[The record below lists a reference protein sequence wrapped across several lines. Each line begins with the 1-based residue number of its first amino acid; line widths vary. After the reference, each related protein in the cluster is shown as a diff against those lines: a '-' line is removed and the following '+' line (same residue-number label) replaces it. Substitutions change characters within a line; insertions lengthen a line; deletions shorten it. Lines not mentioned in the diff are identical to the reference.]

1 MSAQPAARTETSTE
15 GSTVTTTGT
24 PAAAAATAPKT
35 PAVTAGK
42 PGGPTGTLKTV
53 LPPIGVFVAAIGIW
67 YLVSYMMLSERRRF
81 LLPPPHEVVKVGML
95 DWENLKEILDGLWMT
110 TVVALSG
117 FAIAICVGTL
127 FAIMMS
133 QAKWVERSFY
143 PYAVILQTLPIL
155 AMTPLVGLWFGYGLS
170 SRVIIC
176 TILGLFPIITSTL
189 FGLKSVE
196 PSQRDLF
203 KLMKV
208 DRLER
213 FWRLDLPSALPSI
226 LTGLRTSGGLA
237 VIGAIVAD
245 FFFRQ
250 GEPGI
255 GRLLDVY
262 RTNLETERLYTAL
275 MFSSLLGVVLFIL
288 NTVITQRV
296 LRNWH
301 ASARD

>member
-1 MSAQPAARTETSTE
+1 MTAAETETDLSTGE
-15 GSTVTTTGT
+15 RPVTTIETT
-24 PAAAAATAPKT
+24 HSVPEKTAP
-35 PAVTAGK
+35 AVRKPSRITA
-42 PGGPTGTLKTV
+42 LLMTV
-53 LPPIGVFVAAIGIW
+53 LPPVAVFVVFIGIW
-67 YLVSYMMLSERRRF
+67 YFVSYVLLSERRRF
-81 LLPPPHEVVKVGML
+81 LLPPPHAVLKVGVFNW
-95 DWENLKEILDGLWMT
+95 DNLSEILDGLKMT
-110 TVVALSG
+110 TIVALSG
-117 FAIAICVGTL
+117 FVIAIVLGL
-127 FAIMMS
+127 VFAILMS

-170 SRVIIC
+170 SRIIIC
-176 TILGLFPIITSTL
+176 TILALFPIITTTL

-208 DRLER
+208 GRLER
-213 FWRLDLPSALPSI
+213 FWRLDFPSALPSI

-250 GEPGI
+250 GKPGI

-262 RTNLETERLYTAL
+262 RTNLETERLYAAL
-275 MFSSLLGVVLFIL
+275 IFSSLLGIILFVL

-296 LRNWH
+296 LKNWH

>member
-1 MSAQPAARTETSTE
+1 MSIETKTDLSPGE
-15 GSTVTTTGT
+15 RPVSTVETTRSA
-24 PAAAAATAPKT
+24 PPSTAPER
-35 PAVTAGK
+35 GSK
-42 PGGPTGTLKTV
+42 PSRLGSLLLTV
-53 LPPIGVFVAAIGIW
+53 LPPVAVFVVFIGIW
-67 YLVSYMMLSERRRF
+67 YFVSYVMLSERRRF
-81 LLPPPHEVVKVGML
+81 LLPPPQAVLKVGVFNW
-95 DWENLKEILDGLWMT
+95 DNLSEILDGLKMT
-110 TVVALSG
+110 TIVALSG
-117 FAIAICVGTL
+117 FVIAIALGLV
-127 FAIMMS
+127 FAILMS

-170 SRVIIC
+170 SRIIIC
-176 TILGLFPIITSTL
+176 TILALFPIITTTL

-208 DRLER
+208 GRLER
-213 FWRLDLPSALPSI
+213 FWRLDFPSALPSI

-250 GEPGI
+250 GKPGI

-262 RTNLETERLYTAL
+262 RTNLETERLYAAL
-275 MFSSLLGVVLFIL
+275 IFSSLLGIALFIL

-296 LRNWH
+296 LKNWH

>member
-1 MSAQPAARTETSTE
+1 MSIETKTDLSP
-15 GSTVTTTGT
+15 GDRPVTTVET
-24 PAAAAATAPKT
+24 PRSVSPTTIPR
-35 PAVTAGK
+35 PRK
-42 PGGPTGTLKTV
+42 PSRLASLLLTV
-53 LPPIGVFVAAIGIW
+53 LPPVVVFLVFIGIW
-67 YLVSYMMLSERRRF
+67 YFVSYVMLSDRRRF
-81 LLPPPHEVVKVGML
+81 LLPPPQAVLKVGVFNW
-95 DWENLKEILDGLWMT
+95 DNLSEILDGLKMT
-110 TVVALSG
+110 TIVALSG
-117 FAIAICVGTL
+117 FVIAIVLGL
-127 FAIMMS
+127 VFAILMS

-170 SRVIIC
+170 SRIIIC
-176 TILGLFPIITSTL
+176 TILALFPIITTTL

-203 KLMKV
+203 KLMKAG
-208 DRLER
+208 RLER
-213 FWRLDLPSALPSI
+213 FWRLDFPSALPSI

-250 GEPGI
+250 GKPGI

-262 RTNLETERLYTAL
+262 RTNLETERLYAAL
-275 MFSSLLGVVLFIL
+275 IFSSLLGIVLFIL

-296 LRNWH
+296 LKNWH